1 MTYIHRK
8 IEGRIIEAAKMIPV
22 IGVVGPRQSGKTTL
36 VKNLFPDFLYVNLE
50 FPDDRAFALRDP
62 RGFLSQ
68 STNMIIDEIQ
78 QAPELFSFIQGFVD
92 QDKDRKYVLTGSNN
106 FALLEKVSQSL
117 AGRIALFTV
126 LPFSLSELPKGRV
139 AESNTVQFNGFYP
152 RVVVENNNPVE
163 WYQGYIQTYL
173 ERDVR
178 QITSIHLM
186 DQFYRFIKILAT
198 RTGSVVNFS
207 TLAAETGVSVNT
219 VRGWF
224 SVLVTSYIIY
234 TVSPY
239 FTNIKKR
246 LVKSSRFYF
255 YDTGILCALLGIRSA
270 HALDSHALG
279 GQIFENFIVS
289 EIVKG
294 EYIRHQSHT
303 LFYYRDH
310 DGLEVDLVR
319 EHENHLELFE
329 IKRSK
334 IYKSHFSDPMS
345 VLGKLLSNV
354 SKKNVVYGGEQ
365 TMHDQATRILSWR
378 EIV

>member
-1 MTYIHRK
+1 M
-8 IEGRIIEAAKMIPV
+8 EAAKTTPV

-36 VKNLFPDFLYVNLE
+36 VKNLFSDFLYVNLE
-50 FPDDRAFALRDP
+50 FPDDRAYALRDP

-68 STNMIIDEIQ
+68 SMTMIIDEIQ

-92 QDKDRKYVLTGSNN
+92 QDKARKYILTGSNN

-126 LPFSLSELPKGRV
+126 LPFSLSELPTGRV
-139 AESNTVQFNGFYP
+139 TDSNTVQFSGFYP
-152 RVVVENNNPVE
+152 RVVVENNNPVD

-186 DQFYRFIKILAT
+186 DQFYRFLKILAT

-207 TLAAETGVSVNT
+207 TLASETGVSVNT

-246 LVKSSRFYF
+246 LVKSPRFYF
-255 YDTGILCALLGIRSA
+255 YDTGILCALLSIRSA
-270 HALDSHALG
+270 QALDHHALS

-289 EIVKG
+289 EIVKS
-294 EYIRHQSHT
+294 EYINHQTHT

-319 EHENHLELFE
+319 EQENRLELFE

-334 IYKSHFSDPMS
+334 IYKTNFSDSMS
-345 VLGKLLSNV
+345 VLEKLLPGV
-354 SKKNVVYGGEQ
+354 SQKNVIYGGDQ
-365 TMHDQATRILSWR
+365 TMRDQTTQILSWR
-378 EIV
+378 DVE